1 MIISTIFYEKNS
13 IISKNNLVT
22 LTGTGSSNVDDQEDL
37 VGKMKIIMNE
47 DEEDETSTKKTNNKN
62 FDASSLSILSNTHSE
77 QSDLNIESSREEN
90 IQFDPLFLQVSI
102 CIRHENDVQIDC
114 PISQL
119 PTCLIDII
127 KFINSEDGK
136 ELGMTSHKMSLIT
149 IFGHKLFRQKFHQKF
164 DIFHQNKFQRPLIL
178 VHICY
183 EIANFEAKMR
193 NKF

>member
-1 MIISTIFYEKNS
+1 MRLKVEVKSPLSALCALKYSRVFLFY
-13 IISKNNLVT
+13 LC
-22 LTGTGSSNVDDQEDL
+22 SSNVDDQEDL

-164 DIFHQNKFQRPLIL
+164 DIFHKKISTDSDFGSYL
-178 VHICY
+178 V
-183 EIANFEAKMR
+183 
-193 NKF
+193 